1 MLNHI
6 TEPTRITS
14 TTSTLNDLSN
24 DDNVVCVGVISD
36 SVSDNLPI
44 FISLQNQLS
53 ENVKTFRTT
62 PNTKVDYALLRCLL
76 EQTDFHITYDDDID
90 TECQNFTGTLTNIL
104 TKSTKTVNT
113 LRYSTPICHW
123 MTPSILTTLKRK
135 DYWYN
140 KWKQNKHNT
149 YYQTQFKRER
159 NTSVS
164 VMEKKKREYYSFLIA
179 QAYGDRRKIWDI
191 VNGAVGLKSK
201 RDHPATNTA

>member
-24 DDNVVCVGVISD
+24 DDNVVCAGVISD
-36 SVSDNLPI
+36 SVSDQLPI

-123 MTPSILTTLKRK
+123 MTPSILTTLKREK
-135 DYWYN
+135 
-140 KWKQNKHNT
+140 KARILFVSHC
-149 YYQTQFKRER
+149 
-159 NTSVS
+159 TSVWGS
-164 VMEKKKREYYSFLIA
+164 KKNLGHCEWCCWPKIKARSSCHKYSLI
-179 QAYGDRRKIWDI
+179 
-191 VNGAVGLKSK
+191 S
-201 RDHPATNTA
+201 